1 MTKNKVWIILGLLV
15 GIIIVV
21 YSLNFYFVS
30 HLAANE
36 HDGHGRYSSKSGYL
50 HQLKKRVRGLKPN
63 YLNRNP
69 QYYKI
74 RNRVWRNFE
83 PRPYDN
89 VTNVWDIAY
98 WVSVVCMTGASC
110 QLIWF
115 SKLVEDGILITVFPF
130 SFAFLGSGRM
140 TMKFFPISIPQ
151 WVNC

>member
-36 HDGHGRYSSKSGYL
+36 HDGYGRHSSKSGYM
-50 HQLKKRVRGLKPN
+50 HQVKKRVRGLKPI

-98 WVSVVCMTGASC
+98 WVS
-110 QLIWF
+110 
-115 SKLVEDGILITVFPF
+115 DYD
-130 SFAFLGSGRM
+130 
-140 TMKFFPISIPQ
+140 
-151 WVNC
+151 